1 MVTLDDDVPRGEALL
16 LAGGRVVRVGSTAD
30 LHAHALGDIEELDV
44 SGASVLPG
52 FVDGHTHFE
61 MTSTSIDQ
69 CINAH
74 TPPCTSLA
82 DIAGV
87 IRREIAHA
95 ADYPWLVCRSS
106 FGLQNK
112 VTEGQLFT
120 RHELDRLA
128 SDRPLVVFAGLHVAM
143 LNTNAMEALGLF
155 EGRTVAA

>member
-1 MVTLDDDVPRGEALL
+1 MTRYRQEDEAPSGITSPPLLLTNANVVTLDDDVPRGEALL

-30 LHAHALGDIEELDV
+30 LRAHALGDIEELDV

-87 IRREIAHA
+87 IRREIATPPTIRGSSA
-95 ADYPWLVCRSS
+95 GRRSGCR
-106 FGLQNK
+106 
-112 VTEGQLFT
+112 T
-120 RHELDRLA
+120 R
-128 SDRPLVVFAGLHVAM
+128 
-143 LNTNAMEALGLF
+143 
-155 EGRTVAA
+155 